1 MAVMVRIFHV
11 SLGRIL
17 ATPGVLEVTTAAE
30 RSIALNRHSHGD
42 WGDVVGEDWKANDRA
57 LQIGGRLL
65 SVYHTLSGTKFWII
79 TEADRSAT
87 TVLLPSEY

>member
-42 WGDVVGEDWKANDRA
+42 WGAVVGSDWKANDQA
-57 LQIGGRLL
+57 FQNGERLL
-65 SVYHTLSGTKFWII
+65 SVYHTLGGIKFWIV
-79 TEADRSAT
+79 TEADRSVT
-87 TVLLPSEY
+87 TILLPSEY

>member
-1 MAVMVRIFHV
+1 MKTETIRVP
-11 SLGRIL
+11 LGQTL
-17 ATPGVLEVTTAAE
+17 ATPGVLKATTQAE
-30 RSIALNRHSHGD
+30 RSVAFSRHSRGD
-42 WGDVVGEDWKANDRA
+42 WGDVVEEDWRVNDQA
-57 LQIGGRLL
+57 LQNGERLL

>member
-1 MAVMVRIFHV
+1 MKTASKAIRVP
-11 SLGRIL
+11 LGQTL
-17 ATPGVLEVTTAAE
+17 ATPGVLRATTQTE
-30 RSIALNRHSHGD
+30 RNVAFGRHSRGD
-42 WGDVVGEDWKANDRA
+42 WGDVVGEDWQANDRA